1 MITGLEH
8 TAIACSDPKLL
19 SSWYLEHLGFSP
31 LLDTGKTIY
40 IQSANGVVLEFVFA
54 DTHPPAPLIRDAGLR
69 HLAFTVDD
77 LNRTRDELRTAGVE
91 FVEERLLPGMRLLF
105 FRDPEGNF
113 LHLVQR
119 EIPLVH
125 QALELLR

>member
-8 TAIACSDPKLL
+8 TAIACSDPKML
-19 SSWYLEHLGFSP
+19 SSWYLKYLGFSP
-31 LLDTGKTIY
+31 VLDTGKTIY

-69 HLAFTVDD
+69 HLAFTADD
-77 LNRTRDELRTAGVE
+77 LNSTRDELQTAGVE
-91 FVEERLLPGMRLLF
+91 FVEEQILPGMRLLF

-119 EIPLVH
+119 EIPLFH
-125 QALELLR
+125 

>member
-8 TAIACSDPKLL
+8 TAIACSDPKAL
-19 SSWYLEHLGFSP
+19 SSWYLKYLGFRL

-40 IQSANGVVLEFVFA
+40 IQSANGIVLEFVLA

-69 HLAFTVDD
+69 HLAFTADD
-77 LNRTRDELRTAGVE
+77 LNRTRDELQSAGVE
-91 FVEERLLPGMRLLF
+91 FMEEQFLPAMRLLF

-119 EIPLVH
+119 EFPLFP
-125 QALELLR
+125 QPLEIVR

>member
-8 TAIACSDPKLL
+8 TAIACSDPKTL
-19 SSWYLEHLGFSP
+19 SSWYLKYLAFSP

-40 IQSANGVVLEFVFA
+40 IQSANGVVLEFVYA
-54 DTHPPAPLIRDAGLR
+54 DTHPPAPCIRDAGLR
-69 HLAFTVDD
+69 HLAFTADD
-77 LNRTRDELRTAGVE
+77 LNSTRDELQAAGIE
-91 FVEERLLPGMRLLF
+91 FVEEQLFPGMRLMF

-119 EIPLVH
+119 ELPLTH
-125 QALELLR
+125 QALEVLR

>member
-8 TAIACSDPKLL
+8 TAIACSDPKAL
-19 SSWYLEHLGFSP
+19 SSWYLKYLGFSP
-31 LLDTGKTIY
+31 LLDTGNTIY
-40 IQSANGVVLEFVFA
+40 IRSANGVVLEFVFA

-69 HLAFTVDD
+69 HIAFTADD
-77 LNRTRDELRTAGVE
+77 LNSARDELQASGVE
-91 FVEERLLPGMRLLF
+91 FVEERLLLGMRLLF

-119 EIPLVH
+119 EIPL
-125 QALELLR
+125 LR

>member
-1 MITGLEH
+1 MIIGLEH
-8 TAIACSDPKLL
+8 TAIACSDPKSLY
-19 SSWYLEHLGFSP
+19 SWYLKHLGFRP
-31 LLDTGKTIY
+31 LLDTGETIY

-69 HLAFTVDD
+69 HLAFTTDD
-77 LNRTRDELRTAGVE
+77 LNSSRDELENAGIE
-91 FVEERLLPGMRLLF
+91 FVEEHLLPGMRLLF

-119 EIPLVH
+119 EVPL
-125 QALELLR
+125 L

>member
-1 MITGLEH
+1 MIIGLEH
-8 TAIACSDPKLL
+8 TAIACSDPKSL
-19 SSWYLEHLGFSP
+19 SSWYLKHLGFRP
-31 LLDTGKTIY
+31 LLDTGETIY

-69 HLAFTVDD
+69 HLAFTTDD
-77 LNRTRDELRTAGVE
+77 LNSSRDELENAGIE
-91 FVEERLLPGMRLLF
+91 FVEEHLLPGMRLLF

-119 EIPLVH
+119 EVPL
-125 QALELLR
+125 L

>member
-8 TAIACSDPKLL
+8 TAIACSDPKML
-19 SSWYLEHLGFSP
+19 SSWYLKYLGFTP
-31 LLDTGKTIY
+31 VLDTGKTIY

-69 HLAFTVDD
+69 HLAFTADD
-77 LNRTRDELRTAGVE
+77 LNGTRDELQTAGVE
-91 FVEERLLPGMRLLF
+91 FVEEHLLPGMRLLF

-119 EIPLVH
+119 EMPLLH
-125 QALELLR
+125 

>member
-8 TAIACSDPKLL
+8 TAIACSDPKML
-19 SSWYLEHLGFSP
+19 SSWYLKYLGFS
-31 LLDTGKTIY
+31 LVLDTGKTIY

-54 DTHPPAPLIRDAGLR
+54 DTHPPTPLIRDAGLR
-69 HLAFTVDD
+69 HLAFTADD
-77 LNRTRDELRTAGVE
+77 LNSTRDELQTAGVE
-91 FVEERLLPGMRLLF
+91 FVEEQILPGMRLLF

-119 EIPLVH
+119 EMPLLH
-125 QALELLR
+125 QTLDILR

>member
-8 TAIACSDPKLL
+8 TAIACSDPKAL
-19 SSWYLEHLGFSP
+19 SSWYLKYLGFSL

-40 IQSANGVVLEFVFA
+40 IQSANGVVLEFVYA
-54 DTHPPAPLIRDAGLR
+54 DTHPPVPHIRDAGLR
-69 HLAFTVDD
+69 HLAFTADD
-77 LNRTRDELRTAGVE
+77 LNSTRDELQTAGVE
-91 FVEERLLPGMRLLF
+91 FVEEQHLPGMRLMF

-119 EIPLVH
+119 EVPLTR
-125 QALELLR
+125 QAIEMSR

>member
-8 TAIACSDPKLL
+8 TAIACSDPKAL
-19 SSWYLEHLGFSP
+19 SSWYLKYLGFSP

-54 DTHPPAPLIRDAGLR
+54 DTRPPAPMIRDAGLR

-77 LNRTRDELRTAGVE
+77 MDSTRDELQTAGVE
-91 FVEERLLPGMRLLF
+91 FVEEQVHPGMRLLF

-119 EIPLVH
+119 EIPLFH
-125 QALELLR
+125 QVL

>member
-8 TAIACSDPKLL
+8 TAIACFDPKVL
-19 SSWYLEHLGFSP
+19 SSWYLKHLGFSP

-54 DTHPPAPLIRDAGLR
+54 ETNPPAPLIRDAGLR
-69 HLAFTVDD
+69 HLAFTSDD
-77 LNRTRDELRTAGVE
+77 LNSTRGELQTAGVE
-91 FVEERLLPGMRLLF
+91 FVEDQLLPGMRLLF

-119 EIPLVH
+119 EIPLFH
-125 QALELLR
+125 QALEMLR